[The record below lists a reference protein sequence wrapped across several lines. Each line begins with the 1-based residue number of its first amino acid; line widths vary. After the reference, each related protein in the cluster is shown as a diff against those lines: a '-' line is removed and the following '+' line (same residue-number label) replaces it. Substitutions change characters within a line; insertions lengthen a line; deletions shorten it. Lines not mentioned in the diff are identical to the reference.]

1 MSYEQLCHY
10 FFILLVHKKYQKH
23 PYLCQRVIDAIK
35 DNDFNVRLVL
45 IKSYTF
51 TKKKTKKGITKLRN
65 IQTINLE
72 EWIKKKSTLQRH
84 AIFL

>member
-35 DNDFNVRLVL
+35 DNDFNVRRVL

-51 TKKKTKKGITKLRN
+51 TKKKTKKGNYKF
-65 IQTINLE
+65 E
-72 EWIKKKSTLQRH
+72 KYPDYKFGEMDKKSTLQSH
-84 AIFL
+84 VVFM